1 MAEHMRRL
9 AFPDDD
15 GPLNPFTTGVNGWV
29 WRDVWALL
37 VGQDSTVKVRV
48 SWSPGDPFAVAL
60 RFMVGR
66 DEDGDVVWVLSRT
79 VLAQGLWHPAGM
91 GDVHVHPDGC
101 SVLLWLGSPSGRA
114 VFVFDAGELAD
125 FLACTDAVFASAERV
140 WRAGMDTAITGL
152 LDGSTR

>member
-1 MAEHMRRL
+1 MAEHVRRV

-15 GPLNPFTTGVNGWV
+15 GPPHPITTPIGEWV

-37 VGQDSTVKVRV
+37 AGQDTTVKVRV
-48 SWSPGDPFAVAL
+48 SWSPGDPFAVVL

-66 DEDGDVVWVLSRT
+66 EENTDVVWVLSRT
-79 VLAQGLWHPAGM
+79 VLAQGLWYPAGI
-91 GDVHVHPDGC
+91 GDVHLRPDGC
-101 SVLLWLGSPSGRA
+101 SVLLRLGSPSGRA

-125 FLACTDAVFASAERV
+125 FLADTDAMFTPAQWV

-152 LDGSTR
+152 LDRSTQ

>member
-1 MAEHMRRL
+1 MTEHMRRL

-15 GPLNPFTTGVNGWV
+15 GPPDPFTTGVQEWV

-37 VGQDSTVKVRV
+37 AGQDATVKVRV

-66 DEDGDVVWVLSRT
+66 DEHGDVVWVLSRS
-79 VLAQGLWHPAGM
+79 VLAQGLWHPAGI

-101 SVLLWLGSPSGRA
+101 SVLLRLGSPSGRA
-114 VFVFDAGELAD
+114 VFVFDAAELAD
-125 FLACTDAVFASAERV
+125 FLADTDAMFTPAERV
-140 WRAGMDTAITGL
+140 WRASMDTAITGL
-152 LDGSTR
+152 LDGSTQ